1 MLDRK
6 YGVFA
11 LRPRSRGMKLV
22 LLSPY
27 LLAVLSGMLLGFS
40 GPPYPTGFLAVF
52 GLVPV
57 LLAVEGAGTLRRA
70 FGLAYVSSLVLLLI
84 VTYWT
89 LLGDHWYLVVSA
101 ILFLLAYPVV
111 LTIPFV
117 LWKLTTRNFGLVVSY
132 VLFPFFWVAVEYVQ
146 SRTELTIPFVRL
158 AHSQTYSIAAIQLTS
173 LAGVSGLSFMLGVS
187 NIMFFATVR
196 KLSSLGWKVKPLR
209 SASLLIG
216 GIATAALPSLYGTA
230 VLRDDAK
237 PSPGDKDVRVALI
250 QPDIDPYEKWVG
262 NVKKQLSE
270 LTFLTQQSLQERPD
284 LVIWSETA
292 IPLYILRP
300 ENDSLFYALQSIVQK
315 SEVPLLTG
323 YTDWIEYPEVI
334 DAPRGAKF
342 TPEGVHYDIFNAA
355 MLMSPRSGVQER
367 YYKIILLPFFEHVP
381 YVDALGSFIDL
392 DILRWNFGTGGYRAG
407 VDTTLF
413 SIRRGGSRQAQFGVV
428 ICYESIF
435 SEFVASFARRGA
447 EFLVILT
454 NDSWWGN
461 SAAPYQHRQFA
472 VLRAVENRR
481 WVVRCAN
488 GGISCVIDPYGRIIA
503 QTQFGT
509 KDVLVKEVRPKSGLT
524 FYTKHGDWVGKSS
537 VIVLCIALTG
547 CAGSILMRRARISRA
562 SDEQTRD
569 AEEAS
574 HVH

>member
-6 YGVFA
+6 WRVFA
-11 LRPRSRGMKLV
+11 RRPRDRRMKFV
-22 LLSPY
+22 RPPPY
-27 LLAVLSGMLLGFS
+27 LLAVLSGVLLGFS

-57 LLAVEGAGTLRRA
+57 LLAIEGAGTLRRT

-117 LWKLTTRNFGLVVSY
+117 LWKLTTRTFGLTVAY
-132 VLFPFFWVAVEYVQ
+132 FLFPFFWVAVEYVQ
-146 SRTELTIPFVRL
+146 SRTELTIPFIRL
-158 AHSQTYSIAAIQLTS
+158 AHSQTYNTAAIQLTS

-187 NIMFFATVR
+187 NIMLFAAVR
-196 KLSSLGWKVKPLR
+196 KLSSLRWKVEPLR

-216 GIATAALPSLYGTA
+216 GIVTAALPSLYGTA
-230 VLRDDAK
+230 VLRDAAEPAQGYK
-237 PSPGDKDVRVALI
+237 NVRVALI

-262 NVKKQLSE
+262 NVRKQLSE
-270 LTFLTQQSLQERPD
+270 LTFLTQQSLQEKPD

-300 ENDSLFYALQSIVQK
+300 ENDSLFHALQSIVRQ
-315 SEVPLLTG
+315 SEVPVLTG
-323 YTDWIEYPEVI
+323 YTDWIEYPDSV
-334 DAPRGAKF
+334 DAPRGTKF
-342 TPEGVHYDIFNAA
+342 TPEGIHYDIFNAA
-355 MLMSPRSGVQER
+355 MLLSPRSGVRER

-407 VDTTLF
+407 IDTTVF
-413 SIRRGGSRQAQFGVV
+413 TIRSRESRQARFGVV
-428 ICYESIF
+428 ICYESLF
-435 SEFVASFARRGA
+435 SDFVASFARKGA
-447 EFLVILT
+447 EFIVILT

-488 GGISCVIDPYGRIIA
+488 GGISCVVDPYGRITA
-503 QTQFGT
+503 QTSFGT
-509 KDVLVKEVRPKSGLT
+509 QAVLTRNITPSSSLT
-524 FYTKHGDWVGKSS
+524 FYTRHGDWVGKASFITVCITLVGFCGDILRRRFRTRSS
-537 VIVLCIALTG
+537 NG
-547 CAGSILMRRARISRA
+547 
-562 SDEQTRD
+562 E
-569 AEEAS
+569 
-574 HVH
+574 